1 MECGVPPPLERPAC
15 STDPVRFLYSTGFDC
30 NHAERWFSSKI
41 HAWAV
46 RHLSCPSIHGSDLM
60 KEKEL
65 LIENKLGLHARAA
78 AQIVKTASAYSSKIT
93 LVKDGMEV
101 DGKSIMGIMML
112 AAAKGSS
119 VMLQVNGEDEGAA
132 LSCLEQL
139 FKDKFGEKE

>member
-1 MECGVPPPLERPAC
+1 
-15 STDPVRFLYSTGFDC
+15 
-30 NHAERWFSSKI
+30 
-41 HAWAV
+41 
-46 RHLSCPSIHGSDLM
+46 M
-60 KEKEL
+60 KKKEL

-78 AQIVKTASAYSSKIT
+78 AQIVKSASAYTSKIT
-93 LVKDGMEV
+93 LSKDGLEV

-132 LSCLEQL
+132 LSGLEQL